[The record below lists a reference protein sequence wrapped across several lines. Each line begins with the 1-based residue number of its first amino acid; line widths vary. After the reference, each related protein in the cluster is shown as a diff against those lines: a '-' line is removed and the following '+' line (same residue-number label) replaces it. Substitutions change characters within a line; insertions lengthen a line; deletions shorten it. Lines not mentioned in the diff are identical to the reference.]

1 MPCRTAELAYAFKNS
16 EGNVRLEAAKGE
28 ILRQERV
35 RCAIGVGGLTVIGT
49 SGDGWC
55 TLGDWLN
62 IGDAGVLGC
71 RSAKDS
77 FCLNRTSWIERMGVL
92 RWGAIVAGGGVARGV
107 TTLGCGGTGAGG
119 DATGGGT
126 TLGGSI
132 AAVTGGSGGMGGGC
146 SGCNIAKIR
155 GVESSGIS
163 DIERGSQLQKSLC
176 SLVIVVS

>member
-92 RWGAIVAGGGVARGV
+92 RWGAIVAGGGVARAP
-107 TTLGCGGTGAGG
+107 TTHPSTTPSDSGNATSKGGSTPSSITPITGAPHIQGWSR
-119 DATGGGT
+119 
-126 TLGGSI
+126 LW
-132 AAVTGGSGGMGGGC
+132 
-146 SGCNIAKIR
+146 
-155 GVESSGIS
+155 
-163 DIERGSQLQKSLC
+163 LQYC
-176 SLVIVVS
+176 